1 MAGQGGAKQG
11 EGMQMSSFRETLHEL
26 TDWRTLVEIVFV
38 PAALFGLIC
47 FVLSVVG
54 G

>member
-1 MAGQGGAKQG
+1 MH
-11 EGMQMSSFRETLHEL
+11 ELRETLHEL
-26 TDWRTLVEIVFV
+26 SDWLTLVEIVAV

-47 FVLSVVG
+47 IVLAGVG